1 MKYVPCNN
9 LNLIETN
16 SSDPLVKTLRT
27 MKKILNTVQMLLKKE
42 NCNDFSFSSDFL
54 YSKKKNKN
62 KLFSTIL
69 LFLFII

>member
-54 YSKKKNKN
+54 YSKKKTKTSY
-62 KLFSTIL
+62 FQQFFFF
-69 LFLFII
+69 FL